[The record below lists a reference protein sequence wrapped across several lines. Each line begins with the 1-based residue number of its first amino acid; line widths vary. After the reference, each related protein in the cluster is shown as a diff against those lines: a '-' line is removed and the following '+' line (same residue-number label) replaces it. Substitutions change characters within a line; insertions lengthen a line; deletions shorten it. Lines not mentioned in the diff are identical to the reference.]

1 MACNLESAENKKL
14 LALMEAEHPTLPKDI
29 LKHSLLFYRSGAI
42 DALAQ
47 QHAKKKKGR
56 KPKRKEVPSEIVG
69 AVTITDPKSED
80 PVNLSAE

>member
-29 LKHSLLFYRSGAI
+29 LKQSLLFYRSGAI

-47 QHAKKKKGR
+47 QHAKKKGR